1 MKRILLI
8 LVICLI
14 PASLLSQKVTVMITK
29 TKEAAISDWQILDSR
44 LFPVISESEFP
55 EGDTLFFSLEAGK
68 RYFLEISV
76 SKISVPDT
84 SLYSLYLNNE
94 AVLRI
99 NTNIEPGDHF
109 YSFFTG
115 TAAEKQAKIAGGSNA
130 DISEFPWQIYL
141 EAGNFTCGGSIIA
154 SNWIITA
161 AHCTKDDFNTTI
173 PASEMVVTV
182 GANNPRITTQGKDYL
197 VSEVIVHELYDPNT
211 LENDIALLRLAE
223 PINYTNAVP
232 IKLVSANDATGG
244 ATDPGVLSWVTGYG
258 LTRVRPATYPTT
270 LQKIQLPIVS
280 NQTASTVWP
289 NIASTDLMAGFENG
303 NKDACIGDSG
313 GPLIVPVAN
322 GFKLAGLVSWGSSN
336 CNTYGAYTRVSLFES
351 WITQK
356 TGIEITFSAPIPV
369 GDSIIC
375 SGITSSEY
383 HVSSVAGVTA
393 YKWLLLPE
401 AAGTITG
408 NSETASVNW
417 NQNFTGKANVFL
429 QVLRNAEASEISRLT
444 VNIAKHTRLFSQ
456 SGDTV
461 ICAEKPITL
470 NMNAE
475 GYNLNYT
482 WFRNNT
488 LIRSGVTAPL
498 SIPGTGTGDSGNY
511 FCEVNGSC
519 GTVTSGIF
527 SLTVLPVTKINN
539 ITPDT
544 DVAFGDIISLE
555 VNSVGH
561 ELHYQW
567 EKDGQELVTANASG
581 FVKNNVNASDIGL
594 YKVKV
599 TGTCGTET
607 SKNVY
612 VYVKSENYSKE
623 PEVFVWPTLVNDEFR
638 VALSNDQNYN
648 VLLFNTIGTLL
659 KETSNCQYET
669 VVDVS
674 KLPAGIYIVRVSN
687 NNFRKSIKLIK
698 K

>member
-280 NQTASTVWP
+280 NETARPVWP
-289 NIASTDLMAGFENG
+289 NIPATDLMAGFPTG
-303 NKDACIGDSG
+303 GKDACIGDSG
-313 GPLIVPVAN
+313 GPLVVPVA
-322 GFKLAGLVSWGSSN
+322 GVYKLAGLVSWGSSN
-336 CNTYGAYTRVSLFES
+336 CDTYGAYTRVSLFES
-351 WITQK
+351 WITSK
-356 TGIEITFSAPIPV
+356 TGIEITFSAPMPI

-375 SGITSSEY
+375 AGTTTSEY
-383 HVSSVAGVTA
+383 HVGSMAGVTA

-401 AAGTITG
+401 AAGTIAG
-408 NSETASVNW
+408 NSETALVEW
-417 NQNFTGKANVFL
+417 NQNFTGRAHVYL
-429 QVLRNAEASEISRLT
+429 QVMRNAEVSEITGLS
-444 VNIAKHTRLFSQ
+444 VNIAKQTRLLSQ

-461 ICAEKPITL
+461 MCAEKPISL

-475 GYNLNYT
+475 GYNLIYT
-482 WFRNNT
+482 WHKNSDI
-488 LIRSGVTAPL
+488 IRSGATSGY
-498 SIPGTGTGDSGNY
+498 SISTTGTGDSGNY
-511 FCEVNGSC
+511 FCEIKGAC
-519 GTVTSGIF
+519 GTITSTTL

-544 DVAFGDIISLE
+544 DVSFGDAINLE
-555 VNSVGH
+555 VNSEGH
-561 ELHYQW
+561 ELQYQW
-567 EKDGQELVTANASG
+567 EKDGKNLAGGNASD
-581 FVKNNVNASDIGL
+581 FVKQNVNATDIGL

-599 TGTCGTET
+599 TGSCGTET

-659 KETSNCQYET
+659 KGISNCQYET

-674 KLPAGIYIVRVSN
+674 KLPAGIYIVRVYN

-698 K
+698 R